1 MLLLHMYEL
10 TNTGAVAAV
19 EERFLWTM
27 GLEIFGEWKIPV
39 KGLDEGL
46 DEELK

>member
-1 MLLLHMYEL
+1 MLLLYMYEL
-10 TNTGAVAAV
+10 TKTGAVASV

-27 GLEIFGEWKIPV
+27 GLEIFSEWKKLV

-46 DEELK
+46 DEELN